1 MPFCPNCRAEYY
13 PDIKRCADC
22 DVALVARLP
31 EGAAGDPLAD
41 GALTPVCETENRTE
55 ALQIRLALDQY
66 GIPSLLFGDRVL
78 VPGADAERALETIKR
93 FFETSLPAT
102 PAEPDLVPVCAAPDQ
117 FLAIAVAAMLQREGI
132 TVVTRPRRDD
142 PAVDLLVQQQDTGP
156 ARPMAEAILNA
167 LAMAAS
173 AKNTT

>member
-22 DVALVARLP
+22 GVALVAQLP
-31 EGAAGDPLAD
+31 EGATGDPLAD
-41 GALTPVCETENRTE
+41 AALTPVCETENRTE
-55 ALQIRLALDQY
+55 ALQIRLALDQH

-78 VPGADAERALETIKR
+78 VPAADAERSLETIKR
-93 FFETSLPAT
+93 FFETSAPAA

-117 FLAIAVAAMLQREGI
+117 FLSIAVAAMLQREGI

-142 PAVDLLVQQQDTGP
+142 PGVELLVQQQDAGQ
-156 ARPMAEAILNA
+156 ARSMAEAVLNA
-167 LAMAAS
+167 LAMAAPGTN
-173 AKNTT
+173 AT